1 MNSKD
6 KSKPKRKRQSNFCYN
21 FVKIT
26 GAIPVLLWLRPKVVY
41 CGTDKRRKIRGGA
54 LVVSNHVAMTDPI
67 AILYALWYR
76 IPRFVATKELF
87 DTKRKSR
94 FFTRM
99 RCIEVDKDNFN
110 MSTFHAVS
118 DELAAKKVV
127 VVFPEGQ
134 INHETSALMPFK
146 SGAILMA
153 HKNNV
158 PIIPVCIVKRQRKRD
173 RQIILFGDPIDV
185 RAHCGN
191 VPTLETLNS
200 LSDELRQIEEGLLQ
214 KYLDKKRRKK
224 HDTI

>member
-6 KSKPKRKRQSNFCYN
+6 KSNKKRKRQSNFCYN

-26 GAIPVLLWLRPKVVY
+26 GAIPVMLWLRPKVVY
-41 CGTDKRRKIRGGA
+41 CGEGKKKKIRGGA
-54 LVVSNHVAMTDPI
+54 LVVSNHVSMTDPI
-67 AILYALWYR
+67 SILYALWYR

-87 DTKRKSR
+87 ENKRKDR
-94 FFTRM
+94 FFTLM
-99 RCIEVDKDNFN
+99 RCIKVDKDNFN
-110 MSTFHAVS
+110 MSTFHEVS

-134 INHETSALMPFK
+134 VNRETSGTMPFK

-158 PIIPVCIVKRQRKRD
+158 PIIPIYLIKRKKKTD
-173 RQIILFGDPIDV
+173 RQIILMGDPIDV
-185 RAHCGN
+185 RARLGN
-191 VPTLETLNS
+191 LPTLEALNAVN
-200 LSDELRQIEEGLLQ
+200 DELRQTEADLLQ

>member
-6 KSKPKRKRQSNFCYN
+6 KSKKKRKRQSNFCYN

-41 CGTDKRRKIRGGA
+41 CGAGKRKKIRGGA
-54 LVVSNHVAMTDPI
+54 LIVSNHVAMTDPL
-67 AILYALWYR
+67 AILCALWYR

-94 FFTRM
+94 FFTMM
-99 RCIEVDKDNFN
+99 RCILVDKDNFN
-110 MSTFHAVS
+110 MSTFHTVS

-134 INHETSALMPFK
+134 INRETSGIMPFK

-158 PIIPVCIVKRQRKRD
+158 PIVPVCIVKKQNKRN

-185 RAHCGN
+185 REHCGN
-191 VPTLETLNS
+191 IPSLETLNS
-200 LSDELRQIEEGLLQ
+200 FSDELRQIETDLLQ
-214 KYLDKKRRKK
+214 KYLDKQRRKK